1 MGFDPIVNEIFLSIS
16 SSVYCWNR
24 KERDWFFRFL
34 HKFCWMI
41 PFNIL
46 WFFWGETHSF
56 LIEVWLID
64 IIFVSGVQ
72 EGDSVLSLMEV

>member
-1 MGFDPIVNEIFLSIS
+1 
-16 SSVYCWNR
+16 
-24 KERDWFFRFL
+24 
-34 HKFCWMI
+34 MI